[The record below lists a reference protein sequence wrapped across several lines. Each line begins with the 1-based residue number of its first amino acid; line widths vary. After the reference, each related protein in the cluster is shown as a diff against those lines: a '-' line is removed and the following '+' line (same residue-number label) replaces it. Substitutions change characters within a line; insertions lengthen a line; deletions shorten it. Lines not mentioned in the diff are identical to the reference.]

1 MERTM
6 VMRKVCGKGNGVYTT
21 GNDTK
26 NISSKGFFKNDRPSG
41 TWKHYNEGALIRKE
55 KYRRGEEGT
64 RIKTKFYYP
73 NGRVDKK
80 GMAMI
85 EYKPVDT
92 HYYWVGKW
100 KYYSSKGE
108 LIAIKLFQKYNP
120 EPEIL
125 MEKGD

>member
-6 VMRKVCGKGNGVYTT
+6 VMRKVCGKGNGFILLAMTLRTYLL
-21 GNDTK
+21 
-26 NISSKGFFKNDRPSG
+26 KGFFKNDRPSG

-80 GMAMI
+80 GMAII